1 MEASSAIVVALAF
14 QPETAKK
21 MRIPRGFGFLVPQ
34 SAKMRTTQAADP
46 SLLACT
52 FVDQKF
58 SHRAPES
65 GILLRAFFGGES
77 APALLGRSDAELV
90 SLAHRQL
97 THTLG
102 PLPEPAI
109 TLVRRWP
116 LSLPQYAVGH
126 LDRMKE
132 LEIWAAAIPN
142 LTLIGNAYHGVGLPD
157 LIRQGR
163 EAAKKIMKQ

>member
-77 APALLGRSDAELV
+77 APALL
-90 SLAHRQL
+90 AHRQL

-157 LIRQGR
+157 
-163 EAAKKIMKQ
+163 